1 MLQARENRT
10 ESMAVTADK
19 PAPYAPSSAVLEI
32 IERYR
37 NRGLVFPVTHDVL
50 ARAGVSSSLIPR
62 TMQALQTLDLFK
74 DNGNPTETLEGI
86 RLAPEAEYKKRLED
100 WIKGA
105 YADVFAFVDPA
116 VDDETRIRDA
126 FRNYSPIAQQPRM
139 VTLFKGL
146 CTAAGIM
153 SEKARTPR
161 VSTASRPK
169 TYAAPPRSNG
179 TRIVNQKN
187 TISKPTT
194 GLPPALAG
202 LLESLPS
209 DGWTLG
215 ERDKFVTTFKAV
227 LDYVIPVVK
236 AGPRMQTDDQD

>member
-1 MLQARENRT
+1 
-10 ESMAVTADK
+10 MAVTADK

-32 IERYR
+32 VGRYR

-86 RLAPEAEYKKRLED
+86 RLAPETEYKKRLED

-116 VDDETRIRDA
+116 VDDDTRIRDA
-126 FRNYSPIAQQPRM
+126 FRNYQPIAQQPRM
-139 VTLFKGL
+139 VSLFKGL
-146 CTAAGIM
+146 CVAAGLIGD
-153 SEKARTPR
+153 KPRAPRTP
-161 VSTASRPK
+161 APARPRA
-169 TYAAPPRSNG
+169 YVAPVRSNG
-179 TRIVNQKN
+179 TKVVAPKN
-187 TISKPTT
+187 TVSKLAT

-202 LLESLPS
+202 LLESLPN
-209 DGWTLG
+209 DGWTAG

-236 AGPRMQTDDQD
+236 AASTLTGDQD